1 MILLF
6 YLFGPVRDYFREK
19 KTQFEMKYQRKR
31 FRALFF
37 YKNGKKVKHLID
49 STERSLFYQGYLPSN
64 YYLMRLL
71 SHKSV

>member
-37 YKNGKKVKHLID
+37 YKNGKKVKYLIN
-49 STERSLFYQGYLPSN
+49 SEEKSPVYLFSILILN
-64 YYLMRLL
+64 
-71 SHKSV
+71 